1 MGTERHGSYG
11 ERIAGLPSRHP
22 VFFCRSERSLRG
34 KRIDPSAT
42 GRRGRRSRKDR
53 CYDGWKTLMDERRP
67 VLSSRRGNLH
77 RIVQGAL
84 GPAASF
90 RGSPSRGAGGCLQA
104 VALARR
110 LLVQPRNRGLL
121 NFFPWGPS
129 GPHLPAHPSPYPD
142 HSHIQA
148 FASGQPAANLTALPA
163 QEPNFLPH
171 LTTRTRRIGQ

>member
-1 MGTERHGSYG
+1 
-11 ERIAGLPSRHP
+11 LPSRHP

-34 KRIDPSAT
+34 KRIDPSAA

-53 CYDGWKTLMDERRP
+53 CHDGWKTLMDERRP
-67 VLSSRRGNLH
+67 VLSSRRGNQH

-90 RGSPSRGAGGCLQA
+90 RGPPSSGAGGCLQA

-110 LLVQPRNRGLL
+110 LLAQPRRGLL
-121 NFFPWGPS
+121 IFFPWGPS
-129 GPHLPAHPSPYPD
+129 GPHLPSHPSPYPD

-148 FASGQPAANLTALPA
+148 FASGQPAANLTTLHA
-163 QEPNFLPH
+163 QNPDFLPPPDNSDEKDWPIKRYA
-171 LTTRTRRIGQ
+171 LGAL